1 MISKLHLRESLL
13 LTALFLGCGSAPVP
27 DLSGIWNLTESFA
40 DERHGISCESVGIL
54 DITQASAPAPAPSG
68 PLTPGATFVGG
79 LENSNDC
86 IGLDG
91 PFTYL
96 GTGEISIGTI
106 AVDSRSI
113 EFDTNLNDALCH
125 YDGTFPLFNGITT
138 QMSGTLDCELLQGGV
153 TFNFVGTWQAARAEV
168 NPAA

>member
-1 MISKLHLRESLL
+1 MISRLHLRESLFL
-13 LTALFLGCGSAPVP
+13 AALFLGCGSTPVP

-40 DERHGISCESVGIL
+40 DETHGISCESVGTL
-54 DITQASAPAPAPSG
+54 DITQASAPSG
-68 PLTPGATFVGG
+68 PVTPGSTFVGS

-96 GTGEISIGTI
+96 GNGEISIGTI
-106 AVDSRSI
+106 AVDNRSLG
-113 EFDTNLNDALCH
+113 FDTNLNDALCH
-125 YDGTFPLFNGITT
+125 YDGTFSLINGVTT

-168 NPAA
+168 NSAS